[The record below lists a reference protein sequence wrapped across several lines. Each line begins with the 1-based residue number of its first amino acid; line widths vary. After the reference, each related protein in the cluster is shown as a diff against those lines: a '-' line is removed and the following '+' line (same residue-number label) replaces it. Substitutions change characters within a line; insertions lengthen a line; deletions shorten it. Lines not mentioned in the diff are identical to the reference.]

1 MIIWKT
7 WTSTKIVA
15 NKSAEKKVQKDETQP
30 QSFMVSELVKL
41 ANNILSNL
49 ATTGSSKKTTFK
61 LSLLVVSIVKE
72 RPVRLKHKKGKK
84 RILKD
89 FFI

>member
-1 MIIWKT
+1 MLSEYEG
-7 WTSTKIVA
+7 TSVELVTEPSKIL
-15 NKSAEKKVQKDETQP
+15 
-30 QSFMVSELVKL
+30 SELVKL

-61 LSLLVVSIVKE
+61 LSLLVVSIVNEK
-72 RPVRLKHKKGKK
+72 PVRLKHKKGKK